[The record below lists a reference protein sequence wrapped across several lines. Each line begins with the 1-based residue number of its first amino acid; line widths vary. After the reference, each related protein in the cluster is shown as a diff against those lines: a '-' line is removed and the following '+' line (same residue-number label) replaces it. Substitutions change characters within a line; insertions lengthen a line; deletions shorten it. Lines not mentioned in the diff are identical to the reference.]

1 MPPEP
6 NRKVDVSQ
14 TFSVSGLNCQS
25 CVNHVT
31 GALSALPGVDLV
43 RVDLVAG
50 GSSTVHI
57 EASRPLDE
65 DEVQS
70 ALAEEGDYILV
81 R

>member
-1 MPPEP
+1 M
-6 NRKVDVSQ
+6 VDMSQ

-25 CVNHVT
+25 CVNHVS

-70 ALAEEGDYILV
+70 ALAEEGDYTLV

>member
-1 MPPEP
+1 MP
-6 NRKVDVSQ
+6 Q

-31 GALSALPGVDLV
+31 GALSALPGVDFV
-43 RVDLVAG
+43 RVDLMAG

-70 ALAEEGDYILV
+70 ALAEEGDYTLV

>member
-1 MPPEP
+1 M
-6 NRKVDVSQ
+6 
-14 TFSVSGLNCQS
+14 
-25 CVNHVT
+25 
-31 GALSALPGVDLV
+31 DLV

-65 DEVQS
+65 NEVQS

>member
-1 MPPEP
+1 M
-6 NRKVDVSQ
+6 SQ

-31 GALSALPGVDLV
+31 GALSALSGVDLV

-70 ALAEEGDYILV
+70 ALAEEGDYTLV

>member
-65 DEVQS
+65 NEVQS

>member
-1 MPPEP
+1 M
-6 NRKVDVSQ
+6 SQ

-25 CVNHVT
+25 CVNHVI
-31 GALSALPGVDLV
+31 GALSTLPGVDLV
-43 RVDLVAG
+43 RVDLAAG

-70 ALAEEGDYILV
+70 ALAEEGDYTLV